1 MVTLINIFMDVF
13 ANNLLFREKRGKGE
27 KRGEV
32 EWQSLKVRY
41 YRLKRKEENWLI
53 NLLFFFNVN

>member
-1 MVTLINIFMDVF
+1 MDVF

>member
-27 KRGEV
+27 KRGGV

-41 YRLKRKEENWLI
+41 YRLKTKEENWLI